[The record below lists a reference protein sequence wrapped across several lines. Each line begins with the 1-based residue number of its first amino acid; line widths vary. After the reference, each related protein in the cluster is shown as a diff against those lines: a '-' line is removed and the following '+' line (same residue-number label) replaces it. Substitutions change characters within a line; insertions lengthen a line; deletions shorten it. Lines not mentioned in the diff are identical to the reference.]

1 MDEKKLLKYAV
12 DYLSKYD
19 SSKVNLVNVL
29 KRKILRL
36 KTTNYEKGK
45 LINIIESI
53 IIKLEKNKFIDDN
66 RYSSTKILSLSNS
79 GKSKNFIFNYLIK
92 KGVNKSQIQNNLNL
106 MKQDNET
113 ELVEPLSC
121 SQSQGGCGATVGKRE
136 TRFSLIES
144 KLKLINNQ
152 WIEIQ
157 ELPENV
163 PSGSQPGR
171 GRVLVEGD
179 LVNKHTP
186 GERVTANM
194 IPIIRS
200 EYKRSKK
207 TT

>member
-92 KGVNKSQIQNNLNL
+92 KGVNKTQIQNNLNL
-106 MKQDNET
+106 MQQDNDNWELNSAKIFAKKKKLLEKNET
-113 ELVEPLSC
+113 YEKKLAKMARA
-121 SQSQGGCGATVGKRE
+121 G
-136 TRFSLIES
+136 FSY
-144 KLKLINNQ
+144 
-152 WIEIQ
+152 EIC
-157 ELPENV
+157 
-163 PSGSQPGR
+163 
-171 GRVLVEGD
+171 
-179 LVNKHTP
+179 
-186 GERVTANM
+186 
-194 IPIIRS
+194 
-200 EYKRSKK
+200 KK
-207 TT
+207 ILG